1 MRHRTTAALAVGAAL
16 LALAGCSDS
25 SGDSKPAMPGGQG
38 VDAVNQDVKAPAPVK
53 IGTPVKIV
61 RGDSAIEM
69 TAVQVVDPATTTSF
83 SKVLA
88 PTERLI
94 AVQWRITA
102 PGPGPV
108 SEYPAMQSGVYDDQG
123 QRYGADPVRKVA
135 SGPAFPD
142 GTSIPAGDTALG
154 YVAYI
159 VPATAKITKIQ
170 FSPGISL
177 PQNAGTWTL

>member
-1 MRHRTTAALAVGAAL
+1 MRHRTTTALAAAAL

-25 SGDSKPAMPGGQG
+25 SGSSKPAMPGGEG
-38 VDAVNQDVKAPAPVK
+38 VDAVNQDAKAPAPVK
-53 IGTPVKIV
+53 LGTPVRLS
-61 RGDSAIEM
+61 RGGETIEM
-69 TAVQVVDPATTTSF
+69 TAVQVADPATTTSF
-83 SKVLA
+83 SKTLA

-123 QRYGADPVRKVA
+123 QRYGADPTRKISA
-135 SGPAFPD
+135 GPAFPD
-142 GTSIPAGDTALG
+142 GTAINPGDSALG

-159 VPATAKITKIQ
+159 VPTTAKITKIQ